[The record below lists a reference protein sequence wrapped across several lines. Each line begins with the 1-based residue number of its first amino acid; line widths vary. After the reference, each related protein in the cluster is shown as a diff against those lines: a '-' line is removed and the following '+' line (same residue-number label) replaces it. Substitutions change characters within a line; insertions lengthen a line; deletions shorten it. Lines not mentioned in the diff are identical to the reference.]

1 MGTSTVKSKGI
12 VITGASDGIGAAAA
26 RWLSADGRH
35 AVIAGRSQGK
45 TEAVGRELGA
55 EFYLA
60 YLTRLSLASAL
71 ADKLLE
77 KYPLIDVLANNA
89 GGVFS
94 NGRHV
99 LPPAGEKRTE
109 PTIIK
114 TDDGFPI
121 SLSAREIEVLSLIA
135 QGKSNQEISAQL
147 FLALNTVKRHA
158 YNIYAKLEVKK
169 RTHAVWKARQLGLIP

>member
-1 MGTSTVKSKGI
+1 
-12 VITGASDGIGAAAA
+12 
-26 RWLSADGRH
+26 
-35 AVIAGRSQGK
+35 
-45 TEAVGRELGA
+45 
-55 EFYLA
+55 
-60 YLTRLSLASAL
+60 LTRLSLASAL

-94 NGRHV
+94 NGRQI

-121 SLSAREIEVLSLIA
+121 SLSARETEVLSLIA

>member
-1 MGTSTVKSKGI
+1 VGTSTVQSKGI

-26 RWLSADGRH
+26 RRLSADGHH

-45 TEAVGRELGA
+45 TEAVGRELGT

-60 YLTRLSLASAL
+60 DFAKLSLASAL

-77 KYPLIDVLANNA
+77 KYSLIDVLANNA

-94 NGRHV
+94 NGRQI

-109 PTIIK
+109 PNQPPPKQK
-114 TDDGFPI
+114 TVFP
-121 SLSAREIEVLSLIA
+121 SVSRPV
-135 QGKSNQEISAQL
+135 
-147 FLALNTVKRHA
+147 R
-158 YNIYAKLEVKK
+158 
-169 RTHAVWKARQLGLIP
+169 

>member
-1 MGTSTVKSKGI
+1 MGTSTVQSKGI

-26 RWLSADGRH
+26 RWLSAAGRH

-77 KYPLIDVLANNA
+77 KYLIDVLANNA

-94 NGRHV
+94 NGATSRH
-99 LPPAGEKRTE
+99 PPARSE
-109 PTIIK
+109 P
-114 TDDGFPI
+114 
-121 SLSAREIEVLSLIA
+121 
-135 QGKSNQEISAQL
+135 NQ
-147 FLALNTVKRHA
+147 
-158 YNIYAKLEVKK
+158 
-169 RTHAVWKARQLGLIP
+169 PP